1 MQYLCVNQVMY
12 KRFVILILLLKN
24 CFPCFAQSPITLNDV
39 IDDIVIESPEA
50 RKIRLEY
57 INKHL
62 DHENYKKSFLPTLSF
77 SLSPIGFNRSIKLL
91 QNATDGNYSYVE
103 DYVNNGSTGVTISQ
117 NIAPTGGKLSLN
129 TSLNM
134 LTEFKEN
141 RNRFSANIIKLSYNQ
156 KLFGEYKNY
165 RFKRVLEEL
174 NHKNTYRTFC
184 EAMAT
189 LQTSAAR
196 QYVDIYLLESKRTL
210 FEDNIKIADTL
221 LHIGKIKYA
230 NGSLSE
236 EELIQ
241 LEIQHADDC
250 YKLQELKKDLLVK
263 RADFAA
269 FLGVKDLDFSFFS
282 TDSVALQYILYD
294 DFIER
299 VSDYNPFF
307 LSLEAKRYKAKQ
319 QLHTEIMS
327 ERFNADINI
336 NYGMNQ
342 YANNIAEAYLHPT
355 TQEGLTLSFSI
366 PMFNWGINRNN
377 RIIARNNYE
386 RSMIDAE
393 NEELEFYNKLKEN
406 IENYNTHLNLLSISE
421 QALLLAER
429 KYSLCI
435 KRFYYGEASI
445 SELTDAYRE
454 VHTSRQTHNENLR
467 IVWES
472 YFSIR
477 EDSLYDY
484 LKGEPLEDT
493 FAAYYAKEI
502 INR

>member
-1 MQYLCVNQVMY
+1 MSKVVY
-12 KRFVILILLLKN
+12 KKVFILVLLKGT
-24 CFPCFAQSPITLNDV
+24 CLVCFAQSPITLNDV
-39 IDDIVIESPEA
+39 IDDFVIKSPEA
-50 RKIRLEY
+50 KKIRLEY

-62 DHENYKKSFLPTLSF
+62 DYQNYKKGFLPTLSLNF
-77 SLSPIGFNRSIKLL
+77 LPIGFNRSIKLL

-165 RFKRVLEEL
+165 RFKRILEEL

-189 LQTSAAR
+189 LQTTAAR

-241 LEIQHADDC
+241 LEIQYADDC

-263 RADFAA
+263 RADFAV
-269 FLGVKDLDFSFFS
+269 FLGIKNLDLLFSL
-282 TDSVALQYILYD
+282 TDSVALRYILYD

-299 VSDYNPFF
+299 VVTIILFSCHWKPSD
-307 LSLEAKRYKAKQ
+307 
-319 QLHTEIMS
+319 T
-327 ERFNADINI
+327 
-336 NYGMNQ
+336 
-342 YANNIAEAYLHPT
+342 
-355 TQEGLTLSFSI
+355 
-366 PMFNWGINRNN
+366 
-377 RIIARNNYE
+377 
-386 RSMIDAE
+386 
-393 NEELEFYNKLKEN
+393 
-406 IENYNTHLNLLSISE
+406 
-421 QALLLAER
+421 
-429 KYSLCI
+429 
-435 KRFYYGEASI
+435 
-445 SELTDAYRE
+445 
-454 VHTSRQTHNENLR
+454 RQNS
-467 IVWES
+467 S
-472 YFSIR
+472 YIQNS
-477 EDSLYDY
+477 
-484 LKGEPLEDT
+484 
-493 FAAYYAKEI
+493 
-502 INR
+502 

>member
-1 MQYLCVNQVMY
+1 MY

-24 CFPCFAQSPITLNDV
+24 CFSCFAQSPITFDDV
-39 IDDIVIESPEA
+39 IDDIVTRSPEA
-50 RKIRLEY
+50 KKLRLEY

-62 DHENYKKSFLPTLSF
+62 EHENYKKGFLPTLSF
-77 SLSPIGFNRSIKLL
+77 SFSPIGFNRSIKLL

-134 LTEFKEN
+134 LTEFKES

-156 KLFGEYKNY
+156 KLFGEYKSY
-165 RFKRVLEEL
+165 KFRRILEEL

-189 LQTSAAR
+189 IQTSAAR
-196 QYVDIYLLESKRTL
+196 QYVDIYLLESKRAFL
-210 FEDNIKIADTL
+210 EDNIKIADTL
-221 LHIGKIKYA
+221 QHIGKIKYA

-236 EELIQ
+236 EDLIQ
-241 LEIQHADDC
+241 LEIQYADDC
-250 YKLQELKKDLLVK
+250 YKLQELKKDLQVK
-263 RADFAA
+263 RTDFAT
-269 FLGVKDLDFSFFS
+269 FLGVKDLDFSFS
-282 TDSVALQYILYD
+282 LTDSATLRYILYD

-299 VSDYNPFF
+299 VKDYNPFF
-307 LSLEAKRYKAKQ
+307 LALEGKRYKAKQ
-319 QLHTEIMS
+319 QLHTELMS
-327 ERFNADINI
+327 ERFNADINV

-342 YANNIAEAYLHPT
+342 YANNITEAYLHPT
-355 TQEGLTLSFSI
+355 TQEGLTFSFSI

-386 RSMIDAE
+386 RSMIDVE
-393 NEELEFYNKLKEN
+393 NEELEFYNKLKED
-406 IENYNTHLNLLSISE
+406 IENYNTRLRLLSISK
-421 QALLLAER
+421 QAILLAER

-435 KRFYYGEASI
+435 KRFCYGEASI
-445 SELTDAYRE
+445 SELTDAYKE
-454 VHTSRQTHNENLR
+454 VHTSRHTHNENLR

-484 LKGEPLEDT
+484 LKDEPLEDT